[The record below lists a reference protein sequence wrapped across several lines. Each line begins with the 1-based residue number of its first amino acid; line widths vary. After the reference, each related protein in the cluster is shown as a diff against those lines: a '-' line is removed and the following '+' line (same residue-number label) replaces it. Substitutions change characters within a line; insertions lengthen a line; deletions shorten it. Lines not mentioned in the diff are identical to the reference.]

1 MYYGE
6 TVLFCTKDL
15 FSYIGFR
22 KENIRDS
29 IQKEKEEYILNV
41 GQEQYIDHLY
51 DKNKIST
58 INILENEIY
67 GDEKEEAISAE
78 NFPRHF
84 NVYSGK
90 SYQKPVLYYTIPF
103 EGDKEMLYYRP
114 SSFYSIFPSAYI
126 TDNKIVKRYVV
137 FSDNYQECER
147 EFHNFKGNI
156 IDYVRNLN
164 SDIESYNSNIRSLI
178 TSIFESRKAELL
190 KRRELKSGLTIPI
203 RKKGDM
209 PKTFSIPSVQV
220 KKKITMK
227 PVETESNFVPDPTL
241 DDKTYNDILKI
252 INDMGKEFERKPAV
266 YGNKGEEAL
275 RDHFLV
281 LLEPHFD
288 GSATGETFN
297 KSGKTD
303 ILLRYEGE
311 NVFVGECK
319 FWTGEKGFLQT
330 IDQLLG
336 YLTWRDSKTSVIM
349 FVRNKDITSV
359 IETAKESIQ
368 KHENFIKF
376 VDEKDGSWFNYIF
389 HLNGDKNKEIK
400 VAVMFYHTP
409 KDE

>member
-1 MYYGE
+1 MYY
-6 TVLFCTKDL
+6 
-15 FSYIGFR
+15 
-22 KENIRDS
+22 
-29 IQKEKEEYILNV
+29 KEENLFFKGDLYNFLEMKKREIKNHIESEEENYILNI
-41 GQEQYIDHLY
+41 GQEQFIDYLI
-51 DKNKIST
+51 KKFKIDT
-58 INILENEIY
+58 IEILEGGIY
-67 GDEKEEAISAE
+67 GDEVEELVTSLYGNRTNLI
-78 NFPRHF
+78 
-84 NVYSGK
+84 K
-90 SYQKPVLYYTIPF
+90 KPVIYYNIPF
-103 EGDKEMLYYRP
+103 NGDKNLLHCVP
-114 SSFYSIFPSAYI
+114 STYYSIFPKAHVEEG
-126 TDNKIVKRYVV
+126 KIIKYFVV
-137 FSDNYQECER
+137 YEDYQTVEN
-147 EFHNFKGNI
+147 NFQKFKNDLM
-156 IDYVRNLN
+156 DYVRNVNADL
-164 SDIESYNSNIRSLI
+164 EVYNSNLQNFISNIFI
-178 TSIFESRKAELL
+178 TRKTEFL
-190 KRRELKSGLTIPI
+190 RRMELKSGLSIPI
-203 RKKGDM
+203 KKKSGV
-209 PKTFSIPSVQV
+209 PSTFSIPDVKV
-220 KKKITMK
+220 KKKIFVK
-227 PVETESNFVPDPTL
+227 PIETESNFAPDPTL

-400 VAVMFYHTP
+400 VAVMLYHTP